1 MRWVVNLNQFPLQK
15 EKPFEMV
22 ARTNAGLEEELVKE
36 LKACGATEIRIAN
49 RAVLFKGD
57 LGVMYKANL
66 SSRLALRILV
76 PWVKFRAKTPEELYE
91 TALDLPFSELM
102 GIEQTFAID
111 ATVHST
117 LFTHS
122 KYASL
127 KLKDA
132 LADHFRKHFDKR
144 PDVELD
150 EPDFRFNLFIQESD
164 VTILLDSSGDSL
176 HKRGYR
182 MGGGLAPLNEVLA
195 AGMLKLAG
203 YTGDEILVDPMCG
216 SGTILTEALLI
227 ASNQIPQFSRSY
239 FGFIAW
245 KEFEEEEYKSIRNEL
260 MDHSHPPKFPIRGF
274 EIDEYQLAK
283 ARENQEELKFGEEIE
298 LHLSDFFE
306 LNAENEEG
314 LIVMNPPYGERLGL
328 DEAID
333 FYDQIGT
340 AFKHKWPG
348 WKAWVISSNLKALKR
363 LGLKPFKKHILFNGP
378 LECRFQGY
386 EMFKGALRDVKAA
399 QSAEDE

>member
-1 MRWVVNLNQFPLQK
+1 MSWVVNLNQFPLK
-15 EKPFEMV
+15 KNTNFEMV
-22 ARTNAGLEEELVKE
+22 ARTNAGLEEELSKE
-36 LKACGATEIRIAN
+36 LLACGASDIRLAT

-57 LGVMYKANL
+57 MAVMYKANL

-76 PWVKFRAKTPEELYE
+76 PWVKFRAKTPEDLYS
-91 TALDLPFSELM
+91 TAIGLPFSEIMTLDD
-102 GIEQTFAID
+102 TFAID

-127 KLKDA
+127 KLKDSI
-132 LADHFRKHFDKR
+132 ADHFRKLFDKR

-203 YTGDEILVDPMCG
+203 YTGDQSLLDPMCG

-227 ASNQIPQFSRSY
+227 ATNQIPQFSRSY
-239 FGFIAW
+239 FGFNAW
-245 KEFEEEEYKSIRNEL
+245 KEFDETEYKEIRKVLIAE
-260 MDHSHPPKFPIRGF
+260 SHPPKFPIRGF
-274 EIDEYQLAK
+274 DIDEYQLAK
-283 ARENQEELKFGEEIE
+283 ARENQEELKFGDSIE
-298 LHLSDFFE
+298 LELGDFFE
-306 LNAENEEG
+306 LNAEEEEG
-314 LIVMNPPYGERLGL
+314 LIIMNPPYGERLGL

-333 FYDQIGT
+333 FYDKIGT
-340 AFKHKWPG
+340 SFKHNWPG
-348 WKAWVISSNLKALKR
+348 WKAWVISSNIQALKR
-363 LGLKPFKKHILFNGP
+363 LGLRPFKKHILFNGP
-378 LECRFQGY
+378 LECRYQGY
-386 EMFKGALRDVKAA
+386 EMFKGALKEQRASKAA
-399 QSAEDE
+399 E